1 MENST
6 KQRNS
11 IYLIGAITTIFVLC
25 GIILDMVIG
34 SITGGDISSQ
44 PQNAVDRFIQ
54 FQNNWALGL
63 YNLDLLNMIK

>member
-11 IYLIGAITTIFVLC
+11 IYLIGTITTIFVLC
-25 GIILDMVIG
+25 GIILDMVVG
-34 SITGGDISSQ
+34 LITGGDISSQ